1 MCQYGCLK
9 QQRETRAG
17 GGRGLKTCSRRT
29 QQSKT
34 ADGAPC
40 IPCGQR
46 GRQRADDIS
55 QPANLAPGAWSA
67 WVENGCLAG
76 GWATTWQ
83 QVGVPMADLGSLN
96 PTQPCHSLHSV
107 ATKTT
112 FSPWAR
118 PGCARQVVDT
128 VAARLARLGPQRQRA
143 AQLPLWAA
151 AAAAA
156 AGCGRPSS
164 PRGSGWCLRHTNVV
178 GNAAQV

>member
-1 MCQYGCLK
+1 
-9 QQRETRAG
+9 
-17 GGRGLKTCSRRT
+17 
-29 QQSKT
+29 
-34 ADGAPC
+34 
-40 IPCGQR
+40 
-46 GRQRADDIS
+46 
-55 QPANLAPGAWSA
+55 
-67 WVENGCLAG
+67 
-76 GWATTWQ
+76 
-83 QVGVPMADLGSLN
+83 MADLGSLN

-112 FSPWAR
+112 FSPWAH

-151 AAAAA
+151 AVAAA

-178 GNAAQV
+178 GNAAQA